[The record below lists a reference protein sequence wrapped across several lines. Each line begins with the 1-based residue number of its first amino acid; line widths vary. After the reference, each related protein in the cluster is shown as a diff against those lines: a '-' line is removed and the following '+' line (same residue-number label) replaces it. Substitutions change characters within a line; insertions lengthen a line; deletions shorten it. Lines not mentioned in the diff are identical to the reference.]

1 MLLVCVSS
9 LLLRGHATNE
19 LGLFF
24 WGVDFAPTQIWFGP
38 FLFGPFPVYLCLF
51 FFFWPLRTDQHTHL
65 GEASVN
71 GPV

>member
-9 LLLRGHATNE
+9 LLLRGHATNK
-19 LGLFF
+19 LGVVFG
-24 WGVDFAPTQIWFGP
+24 GVDFAPTQICFGP
-38 FLFGPFPVYLCLF
+38 FLFPLYLSLFFF
-51 FFFWPLRTDQHTHL
+51 FFFWPLRNDQHTHL